1 MFTMVRCKGNRGVKI
16 YLEDQIK
23 SKNLNEIYVLII
35 DRMTD
40 NQYTC
45 KTYLE
50 IEKLAQEYENII
62 LVSYGCLERQLLT
75 YSKLTNIVGD
85 ESQKNYRFTKYMMR
99 NSDKCGIIHDIEYN
113 KEFSSFE
120 SKYKYKTSEAIY
132 KALYNS
138 YTNYSGMAFVKDKN
152 TGKQRLGPCL
162 QEQCCPFRMD
172 MIAYKKCKIHG
183 SYYVLTKIQD
193 IVSNQELRDV
203 LQDMLS
209 KLSLLCRN
217 RYTDEKR
224 AYYYKN
230 RLISTYGLTA
240 QMLFMCNS
248 IEKTGSWTYENLCE
262 VLQIM

>member
-1 MFTMVRCKGNRGVKI
+1 
-16 YLEDQIK
+16 
-23 SKNLNEIYVLII
+23 
-35 DRMTD
+35 
-40 NQYTC
+40 
-45 KTYLE
+45 
-50 IEKLAQEYENII
+50 
-62 LVSYGCLERQLLT
+62 
-75 YSKLTNIVGD
+75 
-85 ESQKNYRFTKYMMR
+85 MR

-172 MIAYKKCKIHG
+172 MIAYKKCKIHC
-183 SYYVLTKIQD
+183 SDYVLTKIQD

-217 RYTDEKR
+217 RYTDEQQ

-248 IEKTGSWTYENLCE
+248 IEKTGSWTYENLCK
-262 VLQIM
+262 VL